1 MNSEELATPV
11 HANLVLRAERTMKS
25 LKRNRINSIY
35 VEHASDVLAAVTGLL
50 NEGDSVACGG
60 SVTLDECGVQDLL
73 RSGAYE
79 YFDRTAATTPE
90 AEWEV
95 FHQAFGADVY
105 LMSSN
110 AVTEN
115 GELYN
120 VDGRS
125 NRVAALCYGPRRVI
139 IVIGRNKIVRN
150 LDEAVMRMKTYAAP
164 SNATRLSC
172 HTYCA
177 EKGECVS
184 LSAAAPM
191 LADGCASPDRVC
203 CNYMITAFQRDPNRL
218 TVIICGDELGY

>member
-1 MNSEELATPV
+1 MDPEELTAPV
-11 HANLVLRAERTMKS
+11 HTNLMLRAERTMKA
-25 LKRNRINSIY
+25 LRRNRINSIY
-35 VEHASDVLAAVTGLL
+35 VEHASDVPVAVAGLL
-50 NEGDSVACGG
+50 HEGDSVACGG
-60 SVTLDECGVQDLL
+60 SITLEECGVQDLL

-79 YFDRTAATTPE
+79 YFDRAFATTPE
-90 AEWEV
+90 EEWEV
-95 FHQAFGADVY
+95 FHRAFEADAY

-139 IVIGRNKIVRN
+139 VVVGRNKIVRD
-150 LDEAVMRMKTYAAP
+150 LDEAVMRMKTLAAP

-203 CNYMITAFQRDPNRL
+203 CNYVITAFQRTADRV